1 MKKIVAQLLSVANK
15 LDEAKLYSDATRIT
29 KIAQS
34 FDITDAM
41 DSIGQT
47 TQCPHN
53 NVEYLGND
61 GENEVARE
69 CYGVCV
75 DCGAEME
82 GWEVIDGAD
91 DEGRPEY
98 GVQEWRQASTL
109 NKIIRAADILD
120 EKHAYKFAD
129 EIGAII
135 KMAQSTETWWR
146 VISQAHVEPEIR
158 KDQMI
163 PMFELDKSFTIHG
176 SPGDYG
182 LEPINRSEIPMLGQ
196 HWVREYQIP
205 EVVYADPSRTV
216 FIYKPGSS
224 KDTNEMS
231 NEYMP
236 SENAIG
242 EYNPDQWNW

>member
-1 MKKIVAQLLSVANK
+1 MKKIVAQLLSVADK
-15 LDEAKLYSDATRIT
+15 LDDAKLYSDATRIT

-61 GENEVARE
+61 GENETARE

-91 DEGRPEY
+91 EEGHAEY
-98 GVQEWRQASTL
+98 SVQEWRQASTL

-129 EIGAII
+129 EISAII

-146 VISQAHVEPEIR
+146 VISQAEVTH
-158 KDQMI
+158 
-163 PMFELDKSFTIHG
+163 KSEET
-176 SPGDYG
+176 
-182 LEPINRSEIPMLGQ
+182 E
-196 HWVREYQIP
+196 
-205 EVVYADPSRTV
+205 
-216 FIYKPGSS
+216 
-224 KDTNEMS
+224 
-231 NEYMP
+231 
-236 SENAIG
+236 
-242 EYNPDQWNW
+242 